1 VIVVLEYLQYCPGI
15 VPFVIDLHIL
25 WYKLVEFPTE
35 TIEKPTKLMNWISK
49 SASGSV
55 KKATPSILLA
65 LLGIGAIYL
74 IVSDGFIRK
83 TGTSSKAT
91 VDVPQAGV
99 KKESQSSP
107 AADNGRSSVTSAA
120 VGLDSNET
128 NHRAT
133 TENNTGAAAPTPAPV
148 LTPAP
153 TPAVEGKEFAM
164 DSEFLQKQQPDG
176 GRISLEKPPKEA
188 ERKNLERKRAEA
200 ERERAR
206 LEEMYQKHL
215 ISIEAYKKGEEK
227 YKSEIEKYRSAVNG
241 NRAPKSQVPAV

>member
-1 VIVVLEYLQYCPGI
+1 
-15 VPFVIDLHIL
+15 
-25 WYKLVEFPTE
+25 
-35 TIEKPTKLMNWISK
+35 MNWISK
-49 SASGSV
+49 SASVSV

-74 IVSDGFIRK
+74 IASDGFIRK

-91 VDVPQAGV
+91 VDVPEAGV
-99 KKESQSSP
+99 KKESQSAP
-107 AADNGRSSVTSAA
+107 AVDKGRLSVTSAA

-128 NHRAT
+128 NRRTT
-133 TENNTGAAAPTPAPV
+133 TENNTVAAPTPAPV

-164 DSEFLQKQQPDG
+164 DSEFLRKQQPDG
-176 GRISLEKPPKEA
+176 GRISREKPPKEA

-200 ERERAR
+200 ERKRAR

-215 ISIEAYKKGEEK
+215 ISSEAYKKGEEK
-227 YKSEIEKYRSAVNG
+227 YKSEIQKYRSAVNG
-241 NRAPKSQVPAV
+241 SRAPKSQVPAV